1 MANRVYHLILLVM
14 ALSWPGMTL
23 AGPVINILLSE
34 SGGIYQQTADSVARV
49 LARNNRDW
57 TVRPLTLDRYSASGS
72 DLTIAVGTRALETA
86 LAVSGNKPVLSLL
99 VPQLTYEKL
108 AASSGLVSALY
119 LDQPLSRQLQLMDLA
134 IPSLKSAGVPLGPA
148 SRRFQAGLQRAS
160 RDSGVSV
167 NSAVVGQ
174 GSELLSVLT
183 DLAEDSQAF
192 LLLPD
197 PVVAQRGALQN
208 FFLHTY
214 RLRKPVLAYS
224 APLVQSGALLGLYA
238 TPEQLGEE
246 AGYWVGESW
255 TRGEFRLGMP
265 RYPKR
270 FTVGVN
276 RTVARSLDISLPT
289 EAQLTS
295 QLEALQ

>member
-1 MANRVYHLILLVM
+1 MANWFCRLVLFVM
-14 ALSWPGMTL
+14 TLSWAGLSL
-23 AGPVINILLSE
+23 AGPVINIVLSE
-34 SGGIYQQTADSVARV
+34 SGGIYQQAADSFARA

-57 TVRPLTLDRYSASGS
+57 TVRTLNVDRYSANGG
-72 DLTIAVGTRALETA
+72 DLTVAIGTRALEAA
-86 LAVSGNKPVLSLL
+86 LDASGNKPVLSLL
-99 VPQLTYEKL
+99 VPQVTYERL
-108 AASSGLVSALY
+108 AAGSRQASALY
-119 LDQPLSRQLQLMDLA
+119 LDQPLTRQLQLMEQA
-134 IPSLKSAGVPLGPA
+134 IPGLKSAGVPLGPA
-148 SRRFQAGLQRAS
+148 SRRILAGLQRAS
-160 RDSGVSV
+160 RDSGVAV
-167 NSAVVGQ
+167 NSAVVEK

-197 PVVAQRGALQN
+197 PVVAQRGVLQN

-246 AGYWVGESW
+246 AGNWVGESW

-265 RYPKR
+265 RHPKS
-270 FTVGVN
+270 FTIGVN